1 MVWAAGRRP
10 ANKVG
15 IVYAQLVGLQLA
27 RRGIWHGTLG
37 DAFMSRV
44 IHGKVHGATIELSQP
59 LDIADGQEVE
69 VTLRTVS
76 DKAKS
81 KQSGEGIRR
90 SAGPLPDDSE
100 RDDELLA
107 EIQRRRRS
115 ARSREVAE

>member
-1 MVWAAGRRP
+1 
-10 ANKVG
+10 
-15 IVYAQLVGLQLA
+15 
-27 RRGIWHGTLG
+27 
-37 DAFMSRV
+37 MSQV
-44 IHGKVHGATIELSQP
+44 IHGKVHGATIELFQS

-69 VTLRTVS
+69 LTLRAVRNE
-76 DKAKS
+76 ANS
-81 KQSGEGIRR
+81 KHSGEGFRR